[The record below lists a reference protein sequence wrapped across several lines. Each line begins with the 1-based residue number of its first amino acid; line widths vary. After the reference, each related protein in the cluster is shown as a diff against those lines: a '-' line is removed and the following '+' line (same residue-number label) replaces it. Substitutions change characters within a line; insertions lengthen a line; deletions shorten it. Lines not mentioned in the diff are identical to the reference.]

1 MKRATAPNEVRSE
14 PPRTGARPDAP
25 TPLFRP
31 EAVAAQ
37 RTAWLGTV
45 LLARPLSHSLFVLFA
60 LFAIVSLGTLATFGE
75 FTRKAKVNGWLV
87 PEQGLV
93 RVFAPQSSVVAD
105 LRVREG
111 AVVKRG
117 EPLLVLS
124 AERESSMLG
133 ATQAGIARLLSQRRS
148 SLLEEQQRQR
158 QLTEQQRASLLE
170 RVRAMNDEIRQLSQE
185 IDVQASR
192 VQLAEGGLERQRGLQ
207 GLGYVS
213 MQQLQAQEE
222 QVLEQRGRLRG
233 MERQRSE
240 RQREL
245 AGVRAE
251 LQELPIK
258 GLAQVAAFDRNV
270 ATLEQELAEA
280 EARRQI
286 VVPAPQS
293 GTVAALQV
301 EVGSTASP
309 ATPLMSIVPTDSSL
323 EAHLFTPSRSIGFI
337 REGQPVLIRYQ
348 AFPYQKFGHHAGT
361 VASVSRT
368 AVSPGELPAQL
379 SGLSALV
386 GSGEPVY
393 RIVVRLDR
401 QSVLAYGRQQALQSG
416 MQLEADIALE
426 RRRLYEWLLEP
437 LYTLTGRL

>member
-1 MKRATAPNEVRSE
+1 
-14 PPRTGARPDAP
+14 
-25 TPLFRP
+25 
-31 EAVAAQ
+31 
-37 RTAWLGTV
+37 
-45 LLARPLSHSLFVLFA
+45 
-60 LFAIVSLGTLATFGE
+60 
-75 FTRKAKVNGWLV
+75 
-87 PEQGLV
+87 
-93 RVFAPQSSVVAD
+93 
-105 LRVREG
+105 
-111 AVVKRG
+111 
-117 EPLLVLS
+117 
-124 AERESSMLG
+124 
-133 ATQAGIARLLSQRRS
+133 
-148 SLLEEQQRQR
+148 
-158 QLTEQQRASLLE
+158 
-170 RVRAMNDEIRQLSQE
+170 
-185 IDVQASR
+185 
-192 VQLAEGGLERQRGLQ
+192 
-207 GLGYVS
+207 